1 MKFNSLKEYF
11 YRLNSVGYQ
20 ALMVPLIVFIF
31 YYGQSFFYEPRFVV
45 ADPNLQWFVMV
56 GVFVAGLVILT
67 LVQWVTIRKAN
78 QLSKLVGLGIKL
90 DQLGDVLIKRM
101 VWQSVVTLLMP
112 LGQVVT
118 GNILFTIGFGVGLI
132 GYFLFWPTPARICR
146 LLKLKGD
153 ERQLVISR
161 GEAF

>member
-20 ALMVPLIVFIF
+20 ALMVPLILFIF
-31 YYGQSFFYEPRFVV
+31 YYAQSFFYEPRLMVP
-45 ADPNLQWFVMV
+45 DPNLQRYILV
-56 GVFVAGLVILT
+56 GLVIVGLVILT
-67 LVQWVTIRKAN
+67 LVQWVTVRKAN
-78 QLSKLVGLGIKL
+78 QLVKQVSLGLRL
-90 DQLGDVLIKRM
+90 EQLGGVLINRM
-101 VWQSVVTLLMP
+101 IWQSVVTLLMP
-112 LGQVVT
+112 LGQVIT
-118 GNILFTIGFGVGLI
+118 GHFAFTIGFGVGLV
-132 GYFLFWPTPARICR
+132 GYFLFWPTPERICR